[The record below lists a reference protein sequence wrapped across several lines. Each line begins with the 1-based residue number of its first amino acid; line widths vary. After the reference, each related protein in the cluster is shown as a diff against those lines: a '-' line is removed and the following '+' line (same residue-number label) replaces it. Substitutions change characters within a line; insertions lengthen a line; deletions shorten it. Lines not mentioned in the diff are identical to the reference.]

1 MGIYV
6 KMGNDSLND
15 NFANRIAEMLRQ
27 FIEKITPVVDA
38 FEDDAN
44 EEEA

>member
-6 KMGNDSLND
+6 RMGSDTLND
-15 NFANRIAEMLRQ
+15 NFAGRIAEMLRQ
-27 FIEKITPVVDA
+27 FIEKITPVVDNL
-38 FEDDAN
+38 EDENN